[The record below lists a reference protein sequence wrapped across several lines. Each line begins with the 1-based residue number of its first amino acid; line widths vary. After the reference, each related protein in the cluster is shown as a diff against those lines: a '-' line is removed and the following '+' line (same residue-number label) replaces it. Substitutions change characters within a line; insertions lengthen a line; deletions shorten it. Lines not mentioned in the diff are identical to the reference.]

1 MNMTQLNVVKTY
13 KIYIG
18 GQFPRTESGRTYVVN
33 DANGNP
39 IANVCQSSKKDIRNA
54 VQVARKA
61 FGSWSERS
69 AFNRGQILYR
79 MAEMLEGRKTQF
91 MEELA
96 QQGQSMES
104 AKHEIQLCIDRIVYY
119 AGWCDKYQ
127 QLLSSVNPVNSSHF
141 NFSMAEP
148 MGVVGILADQ
158 NTSLLGLVSQLMP
171 VIAGG
176 NTVVLIASEALPLCS
191 ISFAEV
197 LETSDLPSGVVNI
210 LTGSA
215 TELLPTLAE
224 HMDVNAI
231 FLSNAAAEM
240 VKSTQ
245 LSSIDNL
252 KRVLVMDRDWHQE
265 SAQGINYIAS
275 FQEIKTTWHPIEQ
288 IGGATS
294 SY

>member
-1 MNMTQLNVVKTY
+1 MTQLNVLKTY

-18 GQFPRTESGRTYVVN
+18 GQFPRTESGRYYTLK
-33 DANGNP
+33 DIKGNP

-54 VQVARKA
+54 VQAARKA
-61 FGSWSERS
+61 VGSWSERS

-79 MAEMLEGRKTQF
+79 IAEMLEGRKAQF
-91 MEELA
+91 IEELT

-104 AKHEIQLCIDRIVYY
+104 AKHEIEKSIDRIVYY

-127 QLLSSVNPVNSSHF
+127 QILSSVNPVNSSHF
-141 NFSMAEP
+141 NFSVAEP
-148 MGVVGILADQ
+148 TGVVGILAESS
-158 NTSLLGLVSQLMP
+158 TGLIGLISQMMP

-176 NTVVLIASEALPLCS
+176 NTAVLIASEVLPLCS

-215 TELLPTLAE
+215 EEMLPTLAE

-231 FLSNAAAEM
+231 FLSNVDKEM
-240 VKSTQ
+240 EKSTQ
-245 LSSIDNL
+245 LSAIDNL
-252 KRVLVMDRDWHQE
+252 KRVSVKNDDWTQDT
-265 SAQGINYIAS
+265 AQGISFISS
-275 FQEIKTTWHPIEQ
+275 FQELKTTWHPIEQ
-288 IGGATS
+288 IGGAMS

>member
-1 MNMTQLNVVKTY
+1 MNILKTY

-18 GQFPRTESGRTYVVN
+18 GQFPRTESGRYYTLK
-33 DANGNP
+33 DKEGKT

-54 VQVARKA
+54 VQAARKA
-61 FGSWSERS
+61 FGLWSERS

-79 MAEMLEGRKTQF
+79 IAEMLDGRKAQF
-91 MEELA
+91 MEELI
-96 QQGQSMES
+96 QQGVSSTDASEEL
-104 AKHEIQLCIDRIVYY
+104 ATAIDRIVYY

-127 QLLSSVNPVNSSHF
+127 QILSSVNPVNSSHF
-141 NFSMAEP
+141 NFSVAEP
-148 MGVVGILADQ
+148 TGVVGILAESS
-158 NTSLLGLVSQLMP
+158 TGILGLVSQLMP

-197 LETSDLPSGVVNI
+197 LETSDLPAGVVNI

-215 TELLPTLAE
+215 DEMLPTLAE

-231 FLSNAAAEM
+231 FLLNADSEM
-240 VKSTQ
+240 VKNTQ
-245 LSSIDNL
+245 LSAIENL
-252 KRVLVMDRDWHQE
+252 KRVIVRNENVSQE
-265 SAQGINYIAS
+265 NAQGIRYLSS

>member
-1 MNMTQLNVVKTY
+1 MIMNVLKTY

-18 GQFPRTESGRTYVVN
+18 GQFPRTESGRYYVVK
-33 DANGNP
+33 DAEGNP

-54 VQVARKA
+54 VQAARKA
-61 FGSWSERS
+61 VGSWSERS

-79 MAEMLEGRKTQF
+79 IAEMLEGRKAQF
-91 MEELA
+91 IEELT

-104 AKHEIQLCIDRIVYY
+104 AKHEIEKSIDRIVYY

-127 QLLSSVNPVNSSHF
+127 QILSSVNPVNSSHF
-141 NFSMAEP
+141 NFSVAEP
-148 MGVVGILADQ
+148 TGVVGVLADEQ
-158 NTSLLGLVSQLMP
+158 TGLIGLVSQLMP

-176 NTVVLIASEALPLCS
+176 NTAVLIASELLPLCA
-191 ISFAEV
+191 ITFAEV
-197 LETSDLPSGVVNI
+197 LETSDVPAGVVNI

-215 TELLPTLAE
+215 DEMLPTLAE

-231 FLSNAAAEM
+231 FLSNAVAEM

-252 KRVLVMDRDWHQE
+252 KRVIVRNNDWTQE
-265 SAQGINYIAS
+265 NSQGINVLS
-275 FQEIKTTWHPIEQ
+275 CFQEIKTTWHPIEQ
-288 IGGATS
+288 IGGAMS